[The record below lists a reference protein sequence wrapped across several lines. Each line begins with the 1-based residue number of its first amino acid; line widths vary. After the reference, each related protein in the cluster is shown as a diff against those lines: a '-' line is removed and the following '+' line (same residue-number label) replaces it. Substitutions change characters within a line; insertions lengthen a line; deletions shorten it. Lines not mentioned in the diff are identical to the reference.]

1 MSDFDTIF
9 SNMNIGAT
17 DKSDASDKAPYAH
30 LIPSAEEAEDIERTR
45 QLKAYRGQRLEAAKR
60 RIPIDFHEPF
70 DRTRKTIDLKSM
82 DSIMAWDGTR
92 SILAKGMSQ
101 LGKTRSIYKL
111 IMKSHTEYDRSFIVL
126 DERKILAKVTDAFGE
141 KGLQKLDRK
150 LCNVDI
156 LFLDD
161 LDKVN
166 FTNGVMAQ
174 NALTL
179 IFGVI
184 KDRMANR
191 RPTFITMNTSV
202 TEVFQSAG
210 AAVTQSLIERMKQ
223 GEYWQVEV
231 FTQQTTNQK

>member
-1 MSDFDTIF
+1 MKNDDTAF
-9 SNMNIGAT
+9 TNLTIGDDTPAT
-17 DKSDASDKAPYAH
+17 PINRAERDAEAQRS
-30 LIPSAEEAEDIERTR
+30 IAES
-45 QLKAYRGQRLEAAKR
+45 YRKMRLESAQRKVPA
-60 RIPIDFHEPF
+60 DFCLEI
-70 DRTRKTIDLKSM
+70 DRTRSGIDLKSM
-82 DSIMAWDGTR
+82 DSIAQWDGKR
-92 SILAKGMSQ
+92 SIYAKGMSQ
-101 LGKTRSIYKL
+101 LGKTRAIYSLL
-111 IMKSHTEYDRSFIVL
+111 IDQFVNHERQFIVL

-141 KGLQKLDRK
+141 KGIQELDRK
-150 LCNVDI
+150 LCNIDI

-184 KDRMANR
+184 KDRMANHK
-191 RPTFITMNTSV
+191 PTFITMNTSI

-223 GEYWQVEV
+223 DEHWQVEV
-231 FTQQTTNQK
+231 FTKP

>member
-1 MSDFDTIF
+1 
-9 SNMNIGAT
+9 MNIDETAFTSIELGESIPT
-17 DKSDASDKAPYAH
+17 TPIDRDARD
-30 LIPSAEEAEDIERTR
+30 AEEQKRIAESYKKQRIES
-45 QLKAYRGQRLEAAKR
+45 AMR
-60 RIPIDFHEPF
+60 RIPIDFCDEI
-70 DRTRKTIDLKSM
+70 DRTRTGIDLKSM
-82 DSIMAWDGTR
+82 DSVSRWDGKR
-92 SILAKGMSQ
+92 SIYAKGMSQ
-101 LGKTRSIYKL
+101 LGKTRSIYAL
-111 IMKSHTEYDRSFIVL
+111 LLDQFVNHERNFIVL

-141 KGLQKLDRK
+141 KGIEELDRK

-191 RPTFITMNTSV
+191 KPTFITMNTSI

-223 GEYWQVEV
+223 DEHWQVEV
-231 FTQQTTNQK
+231 FTPTTTTEK

>member
-1 MSDFDTIF
+1 
-9 SNMNIGAT
+9 MNT
-17 DKSDASDKAPYAH
+17 DETAFTS
-30 LIPSAEEAEDIERTR
+30 IELGEGTPT
-45 QLKAYRGQRLEAAKR
+45 K
-60 RIPIDFHEPF
+60 PIDRDARDAAEQLRIAEAYKKQRIESARSRVPVDFCDDI
-70 DRTRKTIDLKSM
+70 DRTRKGIDLRSM
-82 DSIMAWDGTR
+82 DSVAQWDGKR
-92 SILAKGMSQ
+92 SIYAKGMSQ
-101 LGKTRSIYKL
+101 LGKTRSIYALL
-111 IMKSHTEYDRSFIVL
+111 IDQFVNHERNFIVL

-141 KGLQKLDRK
+141 KGIEELDRK

-191 RPTFITMNTSV
+191 KPTFITMNTSV

-210 AAVTQSLIERMKQ
+210 PAVTQSLIERMKQ
-223 GEYWQVEV
+223 DDHWQVEV
-231 FTQQTTNQK
+231 FTAPTTNTDK

>member
-1 MSDFDTIF
+1 
-9 SNMNIGAT
+9 MNARSSA
-17 DKSDASDKAPYAH
+17 KS
-30 LIPSAEEAEDIERTR
+30 LMPS
-45 QLKAYRGQRLEAAKR
+45 G
-60 RIPIDFHEPF
+60 
-70 DRTRKTIDLKSM
+70 RKGS
-82 DSIMAWDGTR
+82 R
-92 SILAKGMSQ
+92 SS
-101 LGKTRSIYKL
+101 
-111 IMKSHTEYDRSFIVL
+111 TES
-126 DERKILAKVTDAFGE
+126 
-141 KGLQKLDRK
+141 
-150 LCNVDI
+150 NVDI

-210 AAVTQSLIERMKQ
+210 PAVTQSLIERMKQ
-223 GEYWQVEV
+223 PECWQVEV
-231 FTQQTTNQK
+231 FNQPTNQQ

>member
-1 MSDFDTIF
+1 MEKPDTF
-9 SNMNIGAT
+9 SRIAGAVADDT
-17 DKSDASDKAPYAH
+17 APTTPIDRDARDA
-30 LIPSAEEAEDIERTR
+30 AEQQRITESYKNQRIES
-45 QLKAYRGQRLEAAKR
+45 AKR
-60 RIPIDFHEPF
+60 RIPIDFCEGI
-70 DRTRKTIDLKSM
+70 DRTRKGIDLKSM
-82 DSIMAWDGTR
+82 DSIARWDGKR
-92 SILAKGMSQ
+92 SIYAKGQSQ
-101 LGKTRSIYKL
+101 LGKTRSIYGL
-111 IMKSHTEYDRSFIVL
+111 LFDQFVNHDRNFIVL

-141 KGLQKLDRK
+141 KGIEELDRK
-150 LCNVDI
+150 LCSVDI

-191 RPTFITMNTSV
+191 KPTFITMNTSV

-223 GEYWQVEV
+223 AENWQVEV
-231 FTQQTTNQK
+231 FEATK